1 MKSFFD
7 DLLEF
12 GAGALDSVGEN
23 ADWLFGKTDQTTNP
37 NVTQQPNHPRVDD
50 AGNTVTRPIGR
61 PQGKV
66 NPMFW
71 YVGGGLG
78 LLALVLILVLTLK
91 K

>member
-12 GAGALDSVGEN
+12 GAGALDSVGEH
-23 ADWLFGKTDQTTNP
+23 ADWLFGENNQSSNP
-37 NVTQQPNHPRVDD
+37 NTTQQPNHPRIDD
-50 AGNTVTRPIGR
+50 AGNVVTRPMGSA
-61 PQGKV
+61 QSEL

-78 LLALVLILVLTLK
+78 LLVLLLIAMMAFK

>member
-12 GAGALDSVGEN
+12 GAGALDSVGEH
-23 ADWLFGKTDQTTNP
+23 ADWLFNNTNQSSNP
-37 NVTQQPNHPRVDD
+37 NTTQQPNHPRIDD
-50 AGNTVTRPIGR
+50 AGNVVTRPMAS

-66 NPMFW
+66 NPMLW

-78 LLALVLILVLTLK
+78 LLALALIVVLALK